1 MPARLVVSALH
12 WEFAERVVAF
22 ADLAALGLVAACS
35 DSAAERAAAVVVCSD
50 SAVGH
55 AAAVAACSDS
65 AVGHAAAVAAC
76 SDSAVGHAAVAAA
89 RSDSAAGRVAA
100 VVAAFQAWPADPVFP
115 CAPAD
120 LAVHKLEQ

>member
-65 AVGHAAAVAAC
+65 AVGHAAVVAAC
-76 SDSAVGHAAVAAA
+76 SDSAAERAAA